1 MAYNYFNTYT
11 PYYQNQLL
19 QYSQQLQNAN
29 IMQNMSS
36 QQGNFISVHNE
47 QEARNYPVALN
58 TSVTFIDESA
68 PFCYVKTMGANQ
80 FDRPRFD
87 RYRLVKEDD
96 ETAAQQM
103 ATENK
108 NRYAKQEEIT
118 ALWEEINNLK
128 SVIDVLRKDS
138 VVSESVSAENR
149 KQPKHNANVSAVQ
162 TITD

>member
-1 MAYNYFNTYT
+1 MAYNYFNSYT

-19 QYSQQLQNAN
+19 QYPQQLQNPN
-29 IMQNMSS
+29 IMQNMNN

-96 ETAAQQM
+96 ETTAQM

-108 NRYAKQEEIT
+108 NRYAKEEEIT
-118 ALWEEINNLK
+118 ALWEEIDNLK
-128 SVIDVLRKDS
+128 NIINVLRKES
-138 VVSESVSAENR
+138 VVSESVNTENR

-162 TITD
+162 TVTD